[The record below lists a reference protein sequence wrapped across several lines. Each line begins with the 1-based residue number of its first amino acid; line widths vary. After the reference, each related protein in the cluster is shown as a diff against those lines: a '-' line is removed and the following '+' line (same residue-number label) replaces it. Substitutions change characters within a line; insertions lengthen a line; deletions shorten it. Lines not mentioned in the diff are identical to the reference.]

1 LRAGQISNRFNGLTG
16 FDETVETVLHYGAV
30 FTGLK
35 PGVNEDFH
43 STLC

>member
-1 LRAGQISNRFNGLTG
+1 LTD
-16 FDETVETVLHYGAV
+16 FEETVETVSSCGAF

-35 PGVNEDFH
+35 PGVNENFH